1 MLLFAW
7 SLVSSAIHYA
17 RRRRLLS
24 ILQSYM
30 RSPSACQSAL
40 VCRRISLKTQSD
52 QLKIERRDLLGA
64 LQTTSEP
71 FLDRISW
78 RPVVIYRT
86 EDSEILSTLPIEF
99 DLNEWTPAFF
109 SENRLVLDGSK
120 PRVILVIRVVPLKC
134 SKLELNS
141 SSSTVQVDNSN
152 GINGLYSID
161 SVANRIAC
169 HRNCPN
175 EMLYETNLSNF
186 YNIVI
191 YWTEGIL
198 TNESGQFAVTDI
210 NTIHLPDLI
219 NGQYS
224 NWTGLQSTTSSC
236 SSLAFHPAFSISN
249 CSREV
254 INSSTQVRPLLEVL
268 YQDKRT
274 ARSINSTN
282 YPTRDSIQF
291 VREFGF
297 QGVGMLKKRAIYAS
311 DTFIN
316 LFGLNIETETTNN
329 LGRLRKDL
337 YSIAN
342 NKFRMRSCSPSI
354 SSRLPTSTG
363 SFKHRPT
370 KRIENDSNR
379 SHSVRYSSPPVPLY
393 FRHRRT
399 HYDSEPSSSSA
410 VSTTRSS
417 IRKPCEAVYSN
428 TLSIS
433 SEEINT
439 LDENSLDDQEKIFE
453 LKLDVENNH
462 IEETTAELNSSAD
475 TPRDKVSPL
484 KSESSIVFRRH
495 SRYKKQRSNPMS
507 FGMELPQYN
516 TVDVDMLADT
526 RSNEPNTFLDVDD
539 LNFLAARKTR
549 RRVASLTPHSN
560 ACPPKDFELQIGSTR
575 RRSLSPLSLSLLANY
590 GSKEAIDSISPQN
603 FGSISTDAIF
613 QRNRANVAPKRRFH
627 NMPNGETTADEQNG
641 VHVED
646 KPRAKPPTVLIY
658 TGDQPDLFQRI
669 ATSLQ
674 DILPHDVYSVSH
686 LSTRSL
692 RHHPWVDENTACLL
706 IADTKPLDDQAW
718 TKLQSYF
725 VHAGKILFVC
735 QNSLFASLTNCDS
748 VKKQMGVLKSA
759 FGRKAAA
766 GTLGKDF
773 ESFMKKAL
781 KTLDKCKEAHETFH
795 ARDAVGGYK
804 YSVVFHKKADQPLLL
819 YMENSEHKAS
829 ALFSDLTTEQLLSTA
844 GRPLIAEA
852 ISRLGIRLGDG
863 TQLPPLTRAY
873 LICDNDRLIWN
884 MEGLSYGDEIGN
896 SPRLFFRSTEQM
908 ATQELELPEPTSEL
922 LPVEVRRRKSGF
934 PGDFDSEIYFDKLR
948 TKSLGRALFY
958 AQTCDST
965 IRICKSLN
973 QAFPSF
979 DGIVV
984 TADTQIGGIG
994 RGGNQWLSPKGCA
1007 MFSFD
1012 FNIPVDSELGSN
1024 IVFLQHILA
1033 VSIVDAILS
1042 LVDISDFPLKIKWPN
1057 DIYYGRSYKMGGIIV
1072 SASCQNGFMRC
1083 IISAGIN
1090 IANSHPTVCV
1100 NDMLPADSDQMLCV
1114 EETLA
1119 EIMNKF
1125 EFYVNMFVNRGKQNF
1140 IATYVQHWLHTREE
1154 VTVIDEESGSK
1165 DRVIIRGLDPNGY
1178 LEVRSKSTGRVFS
1191 VHDDGNT
1198 FDMMKGLIRPK
1209 MRA

>member
-24 ILQSYM
+24 ILQSYI
-30 RSPSACQSAL
+30 RSSSACQSAL
-40 VCRRISLKTQSD
+40 VCRRISFKPKSN
-52 QLKIERRDLLGA
+52 QLEIEGRDLLGA
-64 LQTTSEP
+64 RQTTSEP

-86 EDSEILSTLPIEF
+86 EDSEILSTPPVEF
-99 DLNEWTPAFF
+99 DLNEWSPAFF

-120 PRVILVIRVVPLKC
+120 PRVILIIRVVPLKC
-134 SKLELNS
+134 SKLEPNS
-141 SSSTVQVDNSN
+141 SNSTVQVDNSN
-152 GINGLYSID
+152 DINGLYSID
-161 SVANRIAC
+161 AVANRIAC
-169 HRNCPN
+169 HRNRPN

-210 NTIHLPDLI
+210 STIHLPDLI

-254 INSSTQVRPLLEVL
+254 INSSTQARPLLEVL
-268 YQDKRT
+268 YQDKQT
-274 ARSINSTN
+274 ARSVNSAN
-282 YPTRDSIQF
+282 YPTRDSIHF
-291 VREFGF
+291 VREIGF
-297 QGVGMLKKRAIYAS
+297 QGLGMMKKRAICAS

-316 LFGLNIETETTNN
+316 LFDINIEAETTNN
-329 LGRLRKDL
+329 LRRLRKDL

-354 SSRLPTSTG
+354 SSRLPNSTG

-370 KRIENDSNR
+370 QWIENDSNR

-399 HYDSEPSSSSA
+399 HYDSEPSTSSA

-417 IRKPCEAVYSN
+417 IRKPCEAAYSN

-433 SEEINT
+433 SEEMNT
-439 LDENSLDDQEKIFE
+439 LDENSLDDQEKVPTKAGDLE
-453 LKLDVENNH
+453 SKLDVENNH
-462 IEETTAELNSSAD
+462 IEETTTDLNSSAD

-484 KSESSIVFRRH
+484 KSEVDC
-495 SRYKKQRSNPMS
+495 RYKKQRSNPMS
-507 FGMELPQYN
+507 FGGMELPQYN
-516 TVDVDMLADT
+516 TVDVDMLTDT
-526 RSNEPNTFLDVDD
+526 RPNEPNTFLDVDD

-560 ACPPKDFELQIGSTR
+560 ACPPKDFGVQVGSTR

-590 GSKEAIDSISPQN
+590 GSKEAIDSISSQN

-627 NMPNGETTADEQNG
+627 NMPNGEATADESNG

-658 TGDQPDLFQRI
+658 TGDQPELFQRI
-669 ATSLQ
+669 ATSLR

-692 RHHPWVDENTACLL
+692 RHHPWIDENTACLL

-781 KTLDKCKEAHETFH
+781 KTLDKCKEVTIGIRINYLLILKAHETFH

-852 ISRLGIRLGDG
+852 MSRLGIRLGDG

-873 LICDNDRLIWN
+873 LICHSDRLIWN
-884 MEGLSYGDEIGN
+884 MEGLTYGDEIGN
-896 SPRLFFRSTEQM
+896 SPRLFFRSSEQM
-908 ATQELELPEPTSEL
+908 ATQELELPKPTRNL
-922 LPVEVRRRKSGF
+922 
-934 PGDFDSEIYFDKLR
+934 
-948 TKSLGRALFY
+948 A
-958 AQTCDST
+958 CH
-965 IRICKSLN
+965 LN
-973 QAFPSF
+973 QALPNF
-979 DGIVV
+979 DGIVI

-1033 VSIVDAILS
+1033 VSIVDAVLS

-1083 IISAGIN
+1083 IIKSNDRLGAGIN
-1090 IANSHPTVCV
+1090 VANSHPTVCV

-1125 EFYVNMFVNRGKQNF
+1125 EFYVNMFVNRGKQDF